1 MLDFS
6 NSLIERERERESTLR
21 KVLKRLRYPQ
31 EVMLTLREIV
41 VTCPLS

>member
-6 NSLIERERERESTLR
+6 NSLIERERESTLR

>member
-6 NSLIERERERESTLR
+6 NSLIKRESTLR